1 MKLRLGISPCP
12 NDTFIFHGLL
22 HPQEHPDMAPPP
34 YAFETTYAD
43 VEELNRLAMSGEPDV
58 CKVSAH
64 AAAFMLD
71 DYVVLRNGGALGY
84 GCGPLLLSRNPAAIK
99 DIWDERIAIPGRMTT
114 GALLLELCGRSKGL
128 GSSAEQTRPP
138 MLYSE
143 IMPALERG
151 EVPAGVIIHEGR
163 FTYQDHG
170 LMLVQDLGAWW
181 EEAKG
186 LPIPLGVIVM
196 RRSLG
201 RTMHRT
207 MEKAIRRS
215 LAAGLAYPERA
226 AEFIA
231 SHAQELDPRV
241 IGQHVQTFV
250 NNFSMKLGQEGESC
264 VRTFLN
270 GAREVHGL
278 GPAADIFPE

>member
-22 HPQEHPDMAPPP
+22 HPEAQPEMTPPP
-34 YAFETTYAD
+34 YTFDTTYAD
-43 VEELNRLAMSGEPDV
+43 VEELNRMALASEPDV

-71 DYVVLRNGGALGY
+71 EYVVLRCGGALGY
-84 GCGPLLLSRNPAAIK
+84 GCGPLLLAQQNVSIE
-99 DIWDERIAIPGRMTT
+99 DIWAGPIAIPGCMTT
-114 GALLLELCGRSKGL
+114 AALLLELCGRSKGL
-128 GSSAEQTRPP
+128 GPSTEANRPV

-143 IMPALERG
+143 IMGAVERG

-163 FTYQDHG
+163 FTFQEHG
-170 LMLVQDLGAWW
+170 LTRVQDLGAWW

-196 RRSLG
+196 RRILG
-201 RTMHRT
+201 REAHVA
-207 MEKAIRRS
+207 MEQALRKS
-215 LAAGLAYPERA
+215 LAAGLAHPERA
-226 AEFIA
+226 SEFIA
-231 SHAQELDPRV
+231 GYAQELDPRV

-250 NNFSMKLGQEGESC
+250 NNFSMALGSEGEAC

-270 GAREVHGL
+270 GARDVQDRA
-278 GPAADIFPE
+278 PVTAIFPE

>member
-22 HPQEHPDMAPPP
+22 YPQEHPEMTPPP
-34 YAFETTYAD
+34 YVFETTFAD
-43 VEELNRLAMSGEPDV
+43 VEELNRLTMTGEPDV

-71 DYVVLRNGGALGY
+71 DYVVLRSGGALGY
-84 GCGPLLLSRNPAAIK
+84 GCGPLLLSMEPATIE
-99 DIWDERIAIPGRMTT
+99 DLWSERIAVPGRMTT
-114 GALLLELCGRSKGL
+114 GALLLELCGRSKGM
-128 GSSAEQTRPP
+128 GPSVKDSRPP
-138 MLYSE
+138 VLYSE

-151 EVPAGVIIHEGR
+151 EIPAGVIIHEGR

-170 LMLVQDLGAWW
+170 LELVQDLGAWW

-196 RRSLG
+196 RRTLG
-201 RTMHRT
+201 RKMHVA
-207 MEKAIRRS
+207 MEKAMRRS
-215 LAAGLAYPERA
+215 LAAGLAHPDRA
-226 AEFIA
+226 AGFIA

-250 NNFSMKLGQEGESC
+250 NNFSMELGREGERC
-264 VRTFLN
+264 VQTFLN
-270 GAREVHGL
+270 SARGLHGL
-278 GPAADIFPE
+278 GPVVDIFPE

>member
-12 NDTFIFHGLL
+12 NDTFIFHALL
-22 HPQEHPDMAPPP
+22 HPGEQPEMSPPP
-34 YAFETTYAD
+34 YAFETTFAD
-43 VEELNRLAMSGEPDV
+43 VEELNRPALAGAPDV

-71 DYVVLRNGGALGY
+71 GYVVLRSGGALGY
-84 GCGPLLLSRNPAAIK
+84 GCGPVLLSGQEHAIE
-99 DIWDERIAIPGRMTT
+99 DLWNGRIAIPGRMTT
-114 GALLLELCGRSKGL
+114 AALLLELCGQAKGL
-128 GSSAEQTRPP
+128 APSAKEHRPA

-151 EVPAGVIIHEGR
+151 DIPAGVIIHEGR
-163 FTYQDHG
+163 FTYPDHG
-170 LMLVQDLGAWW
+170 LRLVQDLGAWW
-181 EEAKG
+181 EGAKA

-201 RTMHRT
+201 RRMHVA
-207 MEKAIRRS
+207 MEQAIRRS
-215 LAAGLAYPERA
+215 LAAGLAHPDRGA
-226 AEFIA
+226 SFIA

-250 NNFSMKLGQEGESC
+250 NNFSMELGAEGESC

-270 GAREVHGL
+270 GAREVRGME
-278 GPAADIFPE
+278 PVADIFPE